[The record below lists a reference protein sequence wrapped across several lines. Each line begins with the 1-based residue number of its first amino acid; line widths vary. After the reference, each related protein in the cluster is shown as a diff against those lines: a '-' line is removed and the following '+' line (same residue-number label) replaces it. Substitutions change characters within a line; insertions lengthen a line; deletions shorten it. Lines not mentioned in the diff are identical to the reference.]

1 MRKTLAVLISV
12 LCLSSLP
19 CFSTTVKRTGSM
31 EITAVHGAYQNLT
44 IEPIWSDMSAAT
56 GMPFDLT
63 SDEVQYNPAVENDK
77 IKITSGRQIAMW
89 SFNSNFC
96 PVKITITA
104 GDLVSITDN
113 SKTIGYYLF
122 FPYTFT
128 DYSTDPKGKQVEGFM
143 RVKSGTTS
151 YDSTN
156 DTDWGG
162 TNPISKVNNRVQG
175 INIGTFPIRFMLAEN
190 TTDIKTNRD
199 TYPAGT
205 YRATVTVKI
214 EGT

>member
-1 MRKTLAVLISV
+1 MRKTLAVFISV

-63 SDEVQYNPAVENDK
+63 SDEVQYNSAVIDNN
-77 IKITSGRQIAMW
+77 ITSGRQIAMW

-104 GDLVSITDN
+104 GDLVNITDE
-113 SKTIGYYLF
+113 SKKISYYLF

-128 DYSTDPKGKQVEGFM
+128 DYSTDSKGKQVEGFM
-143 RVKSGTTS
+143 RVESGITS

-190 TTDIKTNRD
+190 TTDIKTDRAK
-199 TYPAGT
+199 YPAGT
-205 YRATVTVKI
+205 YRATVKVKI